1 MLINIIIT
9 TSIISLFS
17 LIGIFT
23 LALKEKLLKKIILFL
38 VSMSAGVLLGG
49 ALFHLIPEALEGL
62 EPMTAM
68 ICVLGGFVLFFLVE
82 KLLHWRHCH
91 NGVCKIHT
99 FGYVNL
105 IGDAIHNFID
115 GLIIA
120 ASYLSN
126 MGLGI
131 ITSFAIGLHE
141 VPQEIGD
148 FGVLLHSGIKKKK
161 ALWYN
166 FLTAITIIIGGIVGY
181 FLSGIIGELTIYLL
195 PFAAG
200 GFLYISSSDLVPEI
214 HKENNM
220 TKWLLSF
227 TTFLIGTIIMYSLTF
242 LE

>member
-1 MLINIIIT
+1 MLINIILT

-17 LIGIFT
+17 LVGVFT
-23 LALKEKLLKKIILFL
+23 LSMKEKLLKKIILFL
-38 VSMSAGVLLGG
+38 VSLSAGVLLGG
-49 ALFHLIPEALEGL
+49 ALFHLIPEAIKEI

-68 ICVLGGFVLFFLVE
+68 MSVLGGFVLFFLVE

-120 ASYLSN
+120 ASYLNN
-126 MGLGI
+126 MSLGV
-131 ITSFAIGLHE
+131 ITSFALGFHE

-148 FGVLLHSGIKKKK
+148 FGVLLHSGISKKK

-166 FLTAITIIIGGIVGY
+166 FLTSITIIIGGITGY
-181 FLSGIIGELTIYLL
+181 FLSGIIGGLTIYLL

-214 HKENNM
+214 HKENDVK
-220 TKWLLSF
+220 KWLLSF
-227 TTFLIGTIIMYSLTF
+227 TTFLIGTMIMYSLTF